1 MTSFRRTLF
10 GYRKPEVDAAVAAR
24 DSHISGLEQQAAALG
39 EAKAA
44 LESQSLIQARA
55 IASNEADLTS
65 LSGMVI
71 ERERTIRDLTERLEE
86 ANACHDRSIASLDKV
101 TARLEELQAQAR
113 GQATR
118 IRMKAL
124 REAVEVS
131 KRAQLLSDIED
142 EAEGGLPSTSRSDDS
157 ADVVAPDIVAD
168 AEAAAEAAAQAA
180 PLPSANGS
188 SFNGNG
194 NGNGNGHAVEP
205 DTSWTPGLYEGKVRL
220 EIGPLGDFAQLVGFE
235 DAVGKLGATDISVE
249 RFSEGRATF
258 SMRLDRPVDLLRE
271 LEAVSFIDF
280 KVRHTAPDNL
290 ILDVDEDGSGRHAA

>member
-10 GYRKPEVDAAVAAR
+10 GYRKPEVDAAVVAR

-101 TARLEELQAQAR
+101 AARLEELQAQAR

-124 REAVEVS
+124 REAVEVG
-131 KRAQLLSDIED
+131 KRAQLLNDLED
-142 EAEGGLPSTSRSDDS
+142 EVGSASGGLRDES
-157 ADVVAPDIVAD
+157 ADIAAPDIAAD

-180 PLPSANGS
+180 PVPSANGS
-188 SFNGNG
+188 ST

-205 DTSWTPGLYEGKVRL
+205 GTSWTPGLYEGKVRL

>member
-24 DSHISGLEQQAAALG
+24 DSHISGLEQQAAVLG

-101 TARLEELQAQAR
+101 AARLEELQAQAR

-124 REAVEVS
+124 REAVEVG
-131 KRAQLLSDIED
+131 KRAQLLNDLED
-142 EAEGGLPSTSRSDDS
+142 EVGSPSGGLRDES
-157 ADVVAPDIVAD
+157 ADIAAPDIAAD

-188 SFNGNG
+188 ST
-194 NGNGNGHAVEP
+194 NGNGNGHTLEP
-205 DTSWTPGLYEGKVRL
+205 GTSWTPGLYEGKVRL

>member
-124 REAVEVS
+124 REAVEVG
-131 KRAQLLSDIED
+131 KRAQLLNDIED
-142 EAEGGLPSTSRSDDS
+142 EAESTGGGLAGGSE
-157 ADVVAPDIVAD
+157 DVAAPDIAAD

-188 SFNGNG
+188 ST
-194 NGNGNGHAVEP
+194 NGNGNGHALEP

-280 KVRHTAPDNL
+280 RVRHTAPDNL
-290 ILDVDEDGSGRHAA
+290 ILDVNEDGSGRHAA

>member
-55 IASNEADLTS
+55 IASNEADMPS
-65 LSGMVI
+65 LSGMGI
-71 ERERTIRDLTERLEE
+71 ERGRTIRDLTERLEE

-131 KRAQLLSDIED
+131 KKAELLSAFEEETEEESDI
-142 EAEGGLPSTSRSDDS
+142 
-157 ADVVAPDIVAD
+157 
-168 AEAAAEAAAQAA
+168 AAEAAAVEEAVADVAPQAA
-180 PLPSANGS
+180 S
-188 SFNGNG
+188 
-194 NGNGNGHAVEP
+194 NGNGH
-205 DTSWTPGLYEGKVRL
+205 
-220 EIGPLGDFAQLVGFE
+220 
-235 DAVGKLGATDISVE
+235 
-249 RFSEGRATF
+249 
-258 SMRLDRPVDLLRE
+258 
-271 LEAVSFIDF
+271 
-280 KVRHTAPDNL
+280 
-290 ILDVDEDGSGRHAA
+290 HA